1 MGMEYKI
8 ERASEKDGQEMLKII
23 EALPSKGIFELLY
36 TRRPDAYSSY
46 RKESDRVE
54 VGVIRDEDGRIAM
67 QGACV
72 IRDYYLNGES
82 CSVGYLG
89 GIRKRPDFKGNIDW
103 MKMVFEARNHVS
115 CDMFYCSILADNGLV
130 MKYFKRK
137 RKGIP
142 QWEEVCDYT
151 TYVINPRA
159 IARKRWKTSDKG
171 LVFRRASQGDL
182 PGIHEFLNREGRK
195 HDFFPKVSHL
205 EQGFY
210 GLRAED
216 CFLLERDEGIIAFAA
231 LWNQTD
237 YRQYIVTKYN
247 KPLNYMTRVD
257 KLTQL
262 LGYVPFPR
270 ENQVLDFP
278 QLSLFL
284 VENNDLGIYRYFLHK
299 ISREIKRNTD
309 MMVIGLPN
317 ESPAKQEVF
326 ERIRSLSFESTLF
339 FVDFSENE
347 VRPGSDLFIECGL
360 L

>member
-1 MGMEYKI
+1 MEYKI
-8 ERASEKDGQEMLKII
+8 ERASEKDGQEMLEII

-54 VGVIRDEDGRIAM
+54 IGVIRDGDGRIAM

-89 GIRKRPDFKGNIDW
+89 GIRKRPDFKENIDW
-103 MKMVFEARNHVS
+103 MRMVFEARKQVS
-115 CDMFYCSILADNGLV
+115 CDRFYCSILADNGLV

-151 TYVINPRA
+151 TYVINPRS
-159 IARKRWKTSDKG
+159 IARKRWKLADDS
-171 LVFRRASQGDL
+171 LVFRRASQEDL

-195 HDFFPKVSHL
+195 HDFFTKISHL
-205 EQGFY
+205 EQDFY

-257 KLTQL
+257 KLTRL

-284 VENNDLGIYRYFLHK
+284 VENDDLGIYRHFLHK
-299 ISREIKRNTD
+299 ISREIKHDTH

-317 ESPAKQEVF
+317 KSPAKQEVLD
-326 ERIRSLSFESTLF
+326 RIRSLSFGSTLF
-339 FVDFSENE
+339 FVDFSGKE
-347 VRPGSDLFIECGL
+347 VRFDHKLFIECGL